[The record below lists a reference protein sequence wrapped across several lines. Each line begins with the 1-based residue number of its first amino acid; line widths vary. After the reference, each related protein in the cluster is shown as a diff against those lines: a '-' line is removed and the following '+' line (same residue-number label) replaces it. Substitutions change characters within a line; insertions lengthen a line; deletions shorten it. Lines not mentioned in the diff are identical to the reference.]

1 MLHDA
6 EVGVESLDESLKDL
20 RPPDRYPVGE
30 DGAAVS
36 FRLQYL
42 LLHVVDC
49 PVGDVDAPWLDD
61 TADHRQSLL
70 GGLYVHLIGMERQ
83 AELLEE
89 ESAYLSDS
97 LKQVLLAVAYQCH
110 VIHEADVPAAE
121 ATHQGDDEL
130 VKEGQEEAA
139 EELRGDVPDRH
150 AHVGRKVEAALLRVQ
165 FVPQLQTSALDAVGL
180 RHVHQGDMG
189 DPSELLLVV
198 AVVVVVDE
206 PLQLPP
212 EDPLVDTVEA

>member
-6 EVGVESLDESLKDL
+6 EVGVESLDESLQDL
-20 RPPDRYPVGE
+20 RSPDRYPVGE
-30 DGAAVS
+30 DGAAVP
-36 FRLQYL
+36 FRLVHL
-42 LLHVVDC
+42 FLHVVDG
-49 PVGDVDAPWLDD
+49 PVGDVDASGLDD
-61 TADHRQSLL
+61 AADHRQALH
-70 GGLYVHLIGMERQ
+70 GGLYIHLIGMKRQ

-89 ESAYLSDS
+89 EGADLVDD
-97 LKQVLLAVAYQCH
+97 LQQCFLAVTYQRH

-139 EELRGDVPDRH
+139 EELRGDVPDGH
-150 AHVGRKVEAALLRVQ
+150 AHVGRKVEAALLWVQ

-212 EDPLVDTVEA
+212 EYALVDAVEA